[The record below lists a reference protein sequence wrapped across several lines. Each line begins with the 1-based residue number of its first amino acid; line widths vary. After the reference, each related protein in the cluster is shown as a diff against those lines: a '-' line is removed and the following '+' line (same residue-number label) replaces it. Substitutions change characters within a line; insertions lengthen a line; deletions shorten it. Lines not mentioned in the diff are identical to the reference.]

1 MPDGLDFIGAEPGGG
16 IQAHGDL
23 ASTLLAN
30 NMNVS
35 SLRTATTLRKDE
47 WLQLDTALLNVA
59 RDRLRGIAD
68 LVDAG
73 LTFDIENGLGTTVL
87 QHETASEFT
96 AADVS
101 MDGITKGE
109 GDRQTFSLVN
119 TPLPIVHKD
128 FQINLRTLEAS
139 RKIGAP
145 LDTTQA
151 EAASRQVAERLENIL
166 FNGFAAGDLFG
177 FGTLQAQ
184 LFGYLNRT
192 SRNTVSLAVDWD
204 NSAITGELILADVIS
219 MIAAN
224 QADNM
229 FGPYMLYVPGAYWT
243 TLMEDFKANSDK
255 TIMRRIQ
262 ELPDIMDVK
271 AADKLPANNV
281 VLVQMTRNNV
291 DLIRGLEPTVVQWEG
306 QGGMVLYFKIMA
318 IMVPRIKIDAGTQ
331 SGVCHLS

>member
-1 MPDGLDFIGAEPGGG
+1 MDGIDFISADPGGN

-87 QHETASEFT
+87 QHETATEFT
-96 AADVS
+96 EADVS

-109 GDRQTFSLVN
+109 GDRQTFALVN

-151 EAASRQVAERLENIL
+151 EAASRQVSERLENIL

-177 FGTLQAQ
+177 FGTLTAQ

-192 SRNTVSLAVDWD
+192 NRNTVTLATDWD
-204 NSAITGELILADVIS
+204 ESTKTGEQILTDVIA
-219 MIAAN
+219 MITAN

-243 TLMEDFKANSDK
+243 VLMEDFKANSDK
-255 TIMRRIQ
+255 TILRRLQ

-318 IMVPRIKIDAGTQ
+318 IMVPRIKIDAGNQ
-331 SGVCHLS
+331 SGVAHLS